1 MNRSTL
7 NILCV
12 ASFALVA
19 ACSGG
24 GSSGTSPVAG
34 QSPAG
39 NTGAAGQI
47 SSGGTTEQASSG
59 GSTVT
64 QPGGSTETGGSPG
77 GTISSGGVAET
88 GGVTTPAGGTS
99 ASSTAKTGGTT
110 NPGGTTSSGGAT
122 TAGGTTSSGG
132 ATTAGGTTAKTGG
145 ATSSGGATTA
155 GGTTAK
161 TGGATSSG
169 GATTAGGTTAK
180 TGGATSSGGVTSSA
194 GTTGAGDGGM
204 SIDPNTVVPDL
215 EGFYWEGTC
224 SGNIAIHGKNCPFA
238 PVGST
243 STTCPAGSGTF
254 ATRGAIRDKVLNVKG
269 TTGTPYTITFEVRG
283 VLGTRCYTGGT
294 PAVANMTPNANGPNN
309 TWYVGGTQANNSIWN
324 TYELHIA
331 PPVTGEAN
339 IYYFNS
345 FPSNV
350 VGWCEKEASFQIG
363 YTASFKVLG
372 GGTMTFEIH
381 DANCLVMQNCGPDD
395 TASTCTA
402 PRTIDLSGMTPP
414 ATFTQPPTNL
424 VSGTTYYPQW
434 AYFSVKSVT
443 SP

>member
-1 MNRSTL
+1 
-7 NILCV
+7 
-12 ASFALVA
+12 
-19 ACSGG
+19 
-24 GSSGTSPVAG
+24 
-34 QSPAG
+34 
-39 NTGAAGQI
+39 
-47 SSGGTTEQASSG
+47 
-59 GSTVT
+59 
-64 QPGGSTETGGSPG
+64 
-77 GTISSGGVAET
+77 
-88 GGVTTPAGGTS
+88 
-99 ASSTAKTGGTT
+99 
-110 NPGGTTSSGGAT
+110 
-122 TAGGTTSSGG
+122 
-132 ATTAGGTTAKTGG
+132 
-145 ATSSGGATTA
+145 
-155 GGTTAK
+155 
-161 TGGATSSG
+161 
-169 GATTAGGTTAK
+169 
-180 TGGATSSGGVTSSA
+180 
-194 GTTGAGDGGM
+194 
-204 SIDPNTVVPDL
+204 L

-238 PVGST
+238 PTGST
-243 STTCPAGSGTF
+243 SQTCPAGTTW
-254 ATRGAIRDKVLNVKG
+254 ATRGTIRDKVLNVKG

-294 PAVANMTPNANGPNN
+294 PAVANMTPNANAANN

-331 PPVTGEAN
+331 PPVPGATAN
-339 IYYFNS
+339 IYYFNA

-350 VGWCEKEASFQIG
+350 TGWCEKEASYQIG
-363 YTASFKVLG
+363 YTASFQVLG

-424 VSGTTYYPQW
+424 VGGTTYYPQW